1 MYVHLGSDTVVR
13 SHEMIGIFDIE
24 NTSVGKIT
32 KEFLSSAGKRRSAVS
47 VSYDMPKSFVLSES
61 GGRERVYISPISPAT
76 LCKRCGNKKK

>member
-32 KEFLSSAGKRRSAVS
+32 KEFLSSAGKRKSAVS

-61 GGRERVYISPISPAT
+61 GGREKVFISPISPAT